1 MSPTTTISTTLW
13 TASAADGL
21 WCSCAP
27 QSHVQPRTAQYLSH
41 QSAPTR
47 TSPAKQEA
55 MPSKA
60 WLSVFGRVQGG
71 SACRESKGQRPWP
84 SEVLK
89 AQRPQGGSTL
99 RTGYYLPKITGGT
112 GKRNLPKQRE
122 GIPVPASTT
131 KNERRHRLSQ
141 EKIPACPATTDAP
154 ASMASTTPNTTTAAS
169 T

>member
-1 MSPTTTISTTLW
+1 MISTMRW
-13 TASAADGL
+13 TASAADAL

-27 QSHVQPRTAQYLSH
+27 QSRIQPRTALYLRH
-41 QSAPTR
+41 QNAPSR

-112 GKRNLPKQRE
+112 GKRNPPKQRE
-122 GIPVPASTT
+122 GIPVPALTM
-131 KNERRHRLSQ
+131 KNERRHSLSQ
-141 EKIPACPATTDAP
+141 ERIPAYHATTDAP
-154 ASMASTTPNTTTAAS
+154 ASTASITPSTTTAAS

>member
-1 MSPTTTISTTLW
+1 MISTMRW
-13 TASAADGL
+13 TASAADAL

-27 QSHVQPRTAQYLSH
+27 QSRIQPRTAQYLWH
-41 QSAPTR
+41 QNAPPR
-47 TSPAKQEA
+47 TGPAKQEA
-55 MPSKA
+55 MPPKA
-60 WLSVFGRVQGG
+60 WFLTLSRVQGG

-112 GKRNLPKQRE
+112 GKRNPPKQRE
-122 GIPVPASTT
+122 GIPVPESTT

-141 EKIPACPATTDAP
+141 EKIPAYPATTDAP
-154 ASMASTTPNTTTAAS
+154 ASAASTTPNTMTAAS